1 MCVVVARKWCVVKLG
16 TLSLVSLL
24 LLSCSLS
31 LALALVLSLSLLL
44 FSSLL
49 TTKHCFKNRSTYKFR
64 GVRV

>member
-1 MCVVVARKWCVVKLG
+1 MLWWRVKWCVVKLG

-44 FSSLL
+44 FSSHHQTL
-49 TTKHCFKNRSTYKFR
+49 FQEPINYKFR